1 MIAWA
6 GYEMFQE
13 GYISNFDITQKGKW
27 PLPELMEDYVDKT
40 TWK

>member
-13 GYISNFDITQKGKW
+13 GYISDFEMTQKGKW
-27 PLPELMEDYVDKT
+27 PLDELMDEEVG
-40 TWK
+40 WKRH